1 MLNNM
6 KSIRLLFI
14 YVSSNGL
21 KDTVVFT

>member
-14 YVSSNGL
+14 YVSSINL
-21 KDTVVFT
+21 KDIAFLV

>member
-21 KDTVVFT
+21 KDTIVFT